1 MVSEVPVVWQV
12 QNSKPVDTLI
22 LPAVATN
29 NQPVPHP
36 TGETNN
42 HKFSLNDVSYVL
54 EIYQVC
60 AKVMPS
66 IVPMAVRT
74 FEFVG
79 DSDFWNHKKIRKTL
93 GWYAQKPF
101 DL

>member
-1 MVSEVPVVWQV
+1 M
-12 QNSKPVDTLI
+12 
-22 LPAVATN
+22 
-29 NQPVPHP
+29 
-36 TGETNN
+36 
-42 HKFSLNDVSYVL
+42 
-54 EIYQVC
+54 C